1 MDGKIIFSRTYDKAK
16 DADILDNHEIASPV
30 NSNAS
35 LLPWNNFYEQFNE
48 NTSFVVMPQRLS
60 MRREFV
66 NAAIEVAEHYSIDV
80 VITEYDE
87 RITADLSFDCGS
99 AMKLIKRVISY
110 ADDISFFC
118 GIRGREIT
126 LSVDFYTHAVFR
138 SGKKLAP

>member
-1 MDGKIIFSRTYDKAK
+1 MDGKVIFSKTYDKAK
-16 DADILDNHEIASPV
+16 EAGILDNQVVASPI
-30 NSNAS
+30 NSHAN
-35 LLPWNNFYEQFNE
+35 LLPWKNFYEQFNE
-48 NTSFVVMPQRLS
+48 NTSFVVMPQRLA

-66 NAAIEVAEHYSIDV
+66 NAAIEVAEQYSIDV

-87 RITADLSFDCGS
+87 RITADLSFDCGG
-99 AMKLIKRVISY
+99 AMKLLKRVIGY
-110 ADDISFFC
+110 ADNISFFR